1 MRIMSYVC
9 NPKFS
14 SPSRTE
20 LAVSDAV
27 GRRAKHAATIHLHF
41 TLTLIE
47 RFLDTVSPVDYR
59 ILVET
64 LQPEMVKAKRLTTG
78 KQITAVS
85 PPNPQTV
92 NSVSLTLAITD

>member
-1 MRIMSYVC
+1 LL
-9 NPKFS
+9 
-14 SPSRTE
+14 SRLL
-20 LAVSDAV
+20 LA
-27 GRRAKHAATIHLHF
+27 AAPNMPQQFILHF

-47 RFLDTVSPVDYR
+47 RFLDTVSPMDYR

-85 PPNPQTV
+85 PLNQ
-92 NSVSLTLAITD
+92 